1 MKCGQVLEQRAAV
14 PKAEKQ
20 RGGTERAGAQA
31 AEQTPGPH
39 FRTCGSTAISGPPSL
54 CEFLRAGGGQRPSC
68 PSLWKGGR
76 KQPAGGAASQA
87 STLLIPLPCFPS
99 SIWSPIRFVP
109 MKEVRLTPSCT
120 WRNWGR
126 KAGLVQGGSDLQ
138 LPTRQGREKTGPA
151 SGHERRWGTQAH
163 FSPRGGTRREALTE
177 LLRSRSLPDLFSPH

>member
-68 PSLWKGGR
+68 PSLWRGEETACRGSSLAGQHSPHPTALLPLQHMVSHPLCSYEGSETNPILHMEKLGQEGR
-76 KQPAGGAASQA
+76 
-87 STLLIPLPCFPS
+87 PS
-99 SIWSPIRFVP
+99 SRWQRLATSYTPGQGENWARFGAREEMGDSGP
-109 MKEVRLTPSCT
+109 LLS
-120 WRNWGR
+120 
-126 KAGLVQGGSDLQ
+126 
-138 LPTRQGREKTGPA
+138 QGRHKA
-151 SGHERRWGTQAH
+151 R
-163 FSPRGGTRREALTE
+163 
-177 LLRSRSLPDLFSPH
+177 SPHRTA